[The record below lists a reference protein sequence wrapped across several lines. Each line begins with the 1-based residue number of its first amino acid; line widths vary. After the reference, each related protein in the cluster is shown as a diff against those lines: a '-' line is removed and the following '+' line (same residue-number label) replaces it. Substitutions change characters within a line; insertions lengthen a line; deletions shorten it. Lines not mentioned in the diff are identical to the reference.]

1 MRHRKKGK
9 ILDRKIGPRK
19 ALLRNLA
26 ASLII
31 YEKIKTTRA
40 KAKAVRPIVE
50 KLITKGKRGTTL
62 EIRRELL
69 KYLYLKNAVRKI
81 LEDLGPRYKNRPG
94 GYTRIVNLG
103 RRQGDGGEIVQIEL
117 V

>member
-26 ASLII
+26 VSLVL
-31 YEKIKTTRA
+31 YEKIKTTKA
-40 KAKAVRPIVE
+40 KAKAIKPIVE
-50 KLITKGKRGTTL
+50 RLITKGKENSL
-62 EIRRELL
+62 ASRRSLL
-69 KYLYLKNAVRKI
+69 KYLYKENAVKKI
-81 LEDLGPRYKNRPG
+81 LEDLGPRYKERKG
-94 GYTRIVNLG
+94 GYTRILNLKQ
-103 RRQGDGGEIVQIEL
+103 RQGDGAEVVRLEL

>member
-26 ASLII
+26 VSLIL
-31 YEKIKTTRA
+31 YEKIKTTKA
-40 KAKAVRPIVE
+40 KAKTLRPIVE
-50 KLITKGKRGTTL
+50 RLITKGKTNTL
-62 EIRRELL
+62 SARRNLL
-69 KYLYLKNAVRKI
+69 KYLYKETAVKKI
-81 LEDLGPRYKNRPG
+81 LEDLGPRYKDRKG
-94 GYTRIVNLG
+94 GYARILNLG
-103 RRQGDGGEIVQIEL
+103 RRQGDGAEIVQIEL